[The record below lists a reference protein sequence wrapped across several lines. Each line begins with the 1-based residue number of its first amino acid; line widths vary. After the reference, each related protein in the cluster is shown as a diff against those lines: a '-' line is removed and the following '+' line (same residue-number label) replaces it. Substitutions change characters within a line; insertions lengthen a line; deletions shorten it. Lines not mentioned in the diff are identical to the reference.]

1 MLCGTYPHFFTYVL
15 SPEEFEESLAR
26 VETTWG
32 TGASLAVFAPSKVAD
47 EAFRQWWGRFERLGA
62 SPSAVLALMR
72 LNSGIDV
79 RGVLPTIRAPTLV
92 MHRVGDK
99 RVSVEGGRYLGANI
113 PGAKYVEL
121 PGEDHFFL
129 AGDVDRIADEMEVF
143 LTGSR
148 ADIEPDRI
156 LATVMFTD
164 IVDSTKRALKLGDRR
179 WRELLDQHDRLLRQ
193 EIARFRGRE
202 VKTLGDG
209 FLATFDGPARAVRC
223 GTSIVDAARSLDLDV
238 RGGVHTG
245 EIEVKGDDIGGI
257 AVHIAARVAGLAES
271 NQILVSSTVRI
282 SSRGPISSSPIAA
295 RTR

>member
-1 MLCGTYPHFFTYVL
+1 
-15 SPEEFEESLAR
+15 
-26 VETTWG
+26 
-32 TGASLAVFAPSKVAD
+32 
-47 EAFRQWWGRFERLGA
+47 
-62 SPSAVLALMR
+62 
-72 LNSGIDV
+72 
-79 RGVLPTIRAPTLV
+79 
-92 MHRVGDK
+92 
-99 RVSVEGGRYLGANI
+99 
-113 PGAKYVEL
+113 
-121 PGEDHFFL
+121 
-129 AGDVDRIADEMEVF
+129 MEVF

-257 AVHIAARVAGLAES
+257 AVHIAARVGGPCRIQSDPGLEHRPRSRRGLQSPVRRSRPARAERPRRARPPVLGRPRQGLMRTIAAGSEHDQDGERRDDADAEPHGHGA
-271 NQILVSSTVRI
+271 Q
-282 SSRGPISSSPIAA
+282 PIAGGGCRPRDRRRPRRRIA
-295 RTR
+295 RPGSAGCDGP

>member
-1 MLCGTYPHFFTYVL
+1 
-15 SPEEFEESLAR
+15 
-26 VETTWG
+26 
-32 TGASLAVFAPSKVAD
+32 
-47 EAFRQWWGRFERLGA
+47 
-62 SPSAVLALMR
+62 VLALMR

-99 RVSVEGGRYLGANI
+99 RVSVEGGRYLAANI

-271 NQILVSSTVRI
+271 NQILVSSTEPVRLF
-282 SSRGPISSSPIAA
+282 SVDPVRAS
-295 RTR
+295 